1 MNEQQNVQTIQ
12 EVYAAFGRGDVAFIV
27 AKLTDDVRWVSHF
40 DSVVPWSGD
49 FSGKERIPDF
59 FEAIFQA
66 VDVEAFEPN
75 EWIADGDAVVSLG
88 EFGCRVR
95 ATGKRSRTRWV
106 FIWKFRD
113 AKICSYEQFHDP
125 ALAAAFR

>member
-1 MNEQQNVQTIQ
+1 MTEQQNIDAIQ
-12 EVYAAFGRGDVAFIV
+12 ELYAAFGRGDAAFIV
-27 AKLTDDVRWVSHF
+27 DKLTDDIRWVSHF

-49 FSGKERIPDF
+49 FSGKDRVPRF
-59 FEAIFQA
+59 FEAIFQS
-66 VDVEAFEPN
+66 VDVEAFEPK
-75 EWIADGDAVVSLG
+75 EWIAEGDAVVSLG

-95 ATGKRSRTRWV
+95 ATGKQSRTRWV
-106 FIWKFRD
+106 FIWKFLD